1 MSKLR
6 DLVEEEGEES
16 DLVALVEEAKRLVAE
31 EEEILM
37 LEKKAQR
44 IEIKDENMEV
54 LVVKLDHM
62 RDVNQY
68 TKTLA
73 KWCADLHLVML
84 LLVAKDRGVVVV
96 VEGEEGGLGSLLTRS
111 IETLSI
117 ESIMSLGGKP
127 SILMWIRRAGL
138 ARKDSYKF

>member
-1 MSKLR
+1 M
-6 DLVEEEGEES
+6 
-16 DLVALVEEAKRLVAE
+16 ALVEEAKRLVAE

-73 KWCADLHLVML
+73 KWCVDLHLVML

-117 ESIMSLGGKP
+117 ESIMSLGGNP
-127 SILMWIRRAGL
+127 SILM
-138 ARKDSYKF
+138 